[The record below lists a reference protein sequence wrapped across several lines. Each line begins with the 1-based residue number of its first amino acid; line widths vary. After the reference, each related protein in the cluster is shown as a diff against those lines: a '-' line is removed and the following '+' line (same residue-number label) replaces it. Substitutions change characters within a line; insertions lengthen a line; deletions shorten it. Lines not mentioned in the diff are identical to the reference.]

1 MSLAHEWFVLQAKI
15 DNFHRLAATRGLHFN
30 DNLAASKAFR
40 NPRIHAKLVQ
50 FIDLGDGGEC
60 RSNWDQGIW
69 SPKGLPNDGTAAKI
83 GKRTDRDLSGEWR
96 LNADQ

>member
-1 MSLAHEWFVLQAKI
+1 MLQAKI

-50 FIDLGDGGEC
+50 FIDLGEDGEC
-60 RSNWDQGIW
+60 CSNWDGGVW
-69 SPKGLPNDGTAAKI
+69 SPEGLPSDATAAKI
-83 GKRTDRDLSGEWR
+83 GKQPLHS
-96 LNADQ
+96 